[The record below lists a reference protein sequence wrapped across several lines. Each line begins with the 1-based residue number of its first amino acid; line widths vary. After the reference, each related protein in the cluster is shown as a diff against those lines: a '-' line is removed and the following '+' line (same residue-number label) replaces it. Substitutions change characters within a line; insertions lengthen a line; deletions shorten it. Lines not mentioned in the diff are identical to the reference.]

1 MTREIEE
8 QILEEIEVIMFKF
21 NRSLGNICE
30 KYNDELDEADS
41 INKQLDCNQ
50 EMIFQLR
57 KCLDNTLINIKT
69 IQEKYE
75 KELQDE

>member
-21 NRSLGNICE
+21 QRSLGNICE
-30 KYNDELDEADS
+30 SFNNRLDEADS

-57 KCLDNTLINIKT
+57 KCLDNTLINIKS

-75 KELQDE
+75 KELSEK